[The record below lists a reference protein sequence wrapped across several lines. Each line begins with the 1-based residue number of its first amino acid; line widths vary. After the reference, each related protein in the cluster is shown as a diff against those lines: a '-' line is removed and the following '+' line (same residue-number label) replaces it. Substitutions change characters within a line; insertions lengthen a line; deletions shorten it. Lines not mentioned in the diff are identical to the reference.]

1 MTVKQLRAFLAV
13 AQSLSFAQAC
23 ERLHLSQP
31 ALSLAIKNLEESLGG
46 QLLTRTTRSVRL
58 TPEGETLLPIA
69 RRLLVDWDNTE
80 ELLRQHFTLQ
90 LGKVAVAAMP
100 SFAGNR
106 LPAALKAFRDAYPRV
121 NVAVHDVINERVM
134 EMVRERRVELGVAFE
149 PAALDGLQFTPLY
162 NDRFVAVVPASSELA
177 SRDALSWAD
186 LLGQAFIALQ
196 RPSAVRLL
204 LEDSIAAVDAED
216 KVAAYGNW
224 LGILDGTLTEEVSK
238 GGNRFTRRLA
248 ADLSFTTP
256 TGEAA
261 SLKGRALM
269 LVRNKAVRLVGLKD
283 VGQLQDGYPPASGK
297 PPNDAASCP
306 ICRVA
311 SRAVERLTRVVS
323 ICCNLACLR

>member
-186 LLGQAFIALQ
+186 LLGQPFIALQ

-204 LEDSIAAVDAED
+204 LEDSIAALHGKLPVAFESHQLATVGRMVAE
-216 KVAAYGNW
+216 G
-224 LGILDGTLTEEVSK
+224 LGVSAVPSLCRGQMEELGARCLPLNEPQVE
-238 GGNRFTRRLA
+238 RR
-248 ADLSFTTP
+248 
-256 TGEAA
+256 
-261 SLKGRALM
+261 
-269 LVRNKAVRLVGLKD
+269 VGLLHLAGHQLSSAAQAMAD
-283 VGQLQDGYPPASGK
+283 VLMAQA
-297 PPNDAASCP
+297 
-306 ICRVA
+306 
-311 SRAVERLTRVVS
+311 
-323 ICCNLACLR
+323 LAFSDDRS

>member
-80 ELLRQHFTLQ
+80 EFLRQHFTLQ
-90 LGKVAVAAMP
+90 MGKVAVAAMP

-177 SRDALSWAD
+177 RRDALSWAD
-186 LLGQAFIALQ
+186 LLGQPFIALQ

-204 LEDSIAAVDAED
+204 LEDSIAALHGKLPVAFESHQLATVGRMVAE
-216 KVAAYGNW
+216 G
-224 LGILDGTLTEEVSK
+224 LGVSAVPSLCRGQMEELGARCLALNEPQVE
-238 GGNRFTRRLA
+238 RR
-248 ADLSFTTP
+248 
-256 TGEAA
+256 
-261 SLKGRALM
+261 
-269 LVRNKAVRLVGLKD
+269 VGLLHLAGHQLSSAAQAMAD
-283 VGQLQDGYPPASGK
+283 VLMAQA
-297 PPNDAASCP
+297 
-306 ICRVA
+306 
-311 SRAVERLTRVVS
+311 
-323 ICCNLACLR
+323 LAFSDDRS

>member
-177 SRDALSWAD
+177 SRDTLSWAD
-186 LLGQAFIALQ
+186 LLGQPFIALQ

-204 LEDSIAAVDAED
+204 LEDSIAALHGKLPVAFESHQLATVGRMVAE
-216 KVAAYGNW
+216 G
-224 LGILDGTLTEEVSK
+224 LGVSAVPSLCRGQMEELGARCLPLNEPQVE
-238 GGNRFTRRLA
+238 RR
-248 ADLSFTTP
+248 
-256 TGEAA
+256 
-261 SLKGRALM
+261 
-269 LVRNKAVRLVGLKD
+269 VGLLHLAGHQLSSAAQAMAD
-283 VGQLQDGYPPASGK
+283 VLMAQALDFS
-297 PPNDAASCP
+297 DDRS
-306 ICRVA
+306 
-311 SRAVERLTRVVS
+311 
-323 ICCNLACLR
+323 